1 MRLMAGYA
9 QAVITPSLERPVYL
23 AGFGQNR
30 CAESVHDDLYV
41 RAVSLNDGDT
51 TCVLAALDLI
61 GLFRKDVY
69 DIIGRVQAKVPGA
82 QIILASVHPH
92 HGPDTLGLWGPDL
105 RTTGVDPEYMDFMK
119 AEAVATILM
128 SLAKIAPVS
137 FKSACVE
144 VAGVAKNARQPQIK
158 DEELTLAQFLGR
170 DGKPLVSLFN
180 FPCHPEVLWEH
191 NTHITADY
199 VGCLREEVEEK
210 SGAPC
215 IFFAGGLGGMM
226 TPDVVEH
233 SFAEARAIGRQL
245 ADKGLEALEKA
256 PLEGE
261 VRIFRTWKLIHVKLT
276 NILYKLAFRRKLLP
290 DVRGRDGNVTSEVSL
305 VRIGRLWLAAVPGE
319 LLPRLGLVLKQEM
332 REAGAHSAGILGLAN
347 DELGY
352 ILPVEDF
359 HYPINPLK
367 PGAHYEET
375 NSVGKGMAPAVMAA
389 MKNLVEGAKH
399 V

>member
-1 MRLMAGYA
+1 MTLMAGYA
-9 QAVITPSLERPVYL
+9 QAVITPSLERPVYM

-30 CAESVHDDLYV
+30 RAEGVHDDLYV
-41 RAVSLNDGDT
+41 RALALHDGET

-61 GLFRKDVY
+61 GLFRRDTY

-92 HGPDTLGLWGPDL
+92 HGPDTLGLWGPDS
-105 RTTGVDPEYMDFMK
+105 RTSGVDPEYMDFMK

-128 SLAKIAPVS
+128 SLAKLAPAT
-137 FKSACVE
+137 FKTACIE
-144 VAGVAKNARQPQIK
+144 APGTAKNARHPEIK

-191 NTHITADY
+191 NTQITADY
-199 VGCLREEVEEK
+199 VGYLRGEVERL

-233 SFAEARAIGRQL
+233 SFPEAWAIGSQL
-245 ADKGLEALEKA
+245 AGKGLEALAEVSA
-256 PLEGE
+256 EGNIP
-261 VRIFRTWKLIHVKLT
+261 VRRSWKMIHVKLT

-290 DVRGRDGNVTSEVSL
+290 DVRDRDGKVISEVNL
-305 VRIGRLWLAAVPGE
+305 VRIGGLWLAGAPGE
-319 LLPRLGLVLKQEM
+319 LLPQLGLRLK
-332 REAGAHSAGILGLAN
+332 RDLRKAGAQSAGILGLAN

-352 ILPVEDF
+352 ILPVDDF
-359 HYPINPLK
+359 RYPINPLK
-367 PGAHYEET
+367 PGKHYEET
-375 NSVGKGMAPAVMAA
+375 NSIGRGMAPAIMTA
-389 MKNLVEGAKH
+389 LRDLIEGAKN